1 MTMTKDDNLS
11 HVTDIGSTMLKFL
24 SKEGSGSFPTMVVLL
39 NRVFLSPDDFSWKE
53 NGEFSDDLPVMK
65 EHDDLHWYKILSGD
79 LWNDNVRPSVSS
91 TLFPNTKQFITED
104 IDEKYSVI
112 KKVYKSNGH
121 SFEVHFDGKLYSCD
135 SIGENVTEVADAT
148 ITGKIID
155 HIFASGCD
163 FFLTADSIYRSVN
176 KGDLEEVY
184 TSNGHITLSSFCF
197 CNNRIVV
204 ASSSGGLV
212 FKDIATDFTQEES
225 ILEYHKERQ
234 VRGDSYSSSNDDGSG
249 SESSDGSSGGT
260 SYKTVYDTNHLPQGN
275 NFTNVYAIDGTHIS
289 IGDSEFAG
297 KFIPGDTSSYKETDE
312 VDDLSDNS
320 LCSIRFKKPP
330 RHISLIPIIYPIDVP
345 PKSENENDQ
354 PVEPKETVCKYD
366 GVEYKDLT
374 LSVGISGILKT
385 DKITFVALTDGN
397 LAIYK
402 NSDNGETR
410 YMTIDS
416 SNGVPSGIVDFFEV
430 GDSYYISTADK
441 VYRSVTENDES
452 NPTNFVLFGFH
463 YKEDNK
469 KDTIDARQTRLSFK
483 SILSLGYDR
492 ETYNSLLGKANSV
505 NTTFIVAWSKV
516 VDKLVWNFYGNDERK
531 NEAAELKDC
540 CSAFDIGLPG

>member
-1 MTMTKDDNLS
+1 MTMTKDSNLS

-24 SKEGSGSFPTMVVLL
+24 NKEGSGSFPTIVVLL
-39 NRVFLSPDDFSWKE
+39 NRIFLSPDDFSWKE
-53 NGEFSDDLPVMK
+53 NGEFSDDLPVLK
-65 EHDDLHWYKILSGD
+65 EHDDLHWYKIFSGD
-79 LWNDNVRPSVSS
+79 LWNDNVRPSVSC
-91 TLFPNTKQFITED
+91 TMFPNTKQFITED

-135 SIGENVTEVADAT
+135 SIGENVTEVANAT
-148 ITGKIID
+148 ITRKIID

-184 TSNGHITLSSFCF
+184 TSNGHITLNSFCF

-212 FKDIATDFTQEES
+212 FNNINTTFDQEES
-225 ILEYHKERQ
+225 IKEYHVERQ
-234 VRGDSYSSSNDDGSG
+234 VIDSSTSDETTGGSSG
-249 SESSDGSSGGT
+249 DGSSTGGT
-260 SYKTVYDTNHLPQGN
+260 VYKTVYDTNHLPQSN
-275 NFTNVYAIDGTHIS
+275 IFTNVYAIDETHIS

-297 KFIPGDTSSYKETDE
+297 KFIPGNPSTYKETDE

-320 LCSIRFKKPP
+320 LCSIRFKKSP
-330 RHISLIPIIYPIDVP
+330 RHINLIPIIYPIDVP

-374 LSVGISGILKT
+374 LSVNISGILKT
-385 DKITFVALTDGN
+385 EKITFVALTDGN
-397 LAIYK
+397 IAIYK

-416 SNGVPSGIVDFFEV
+416 SNGVPSGIVDFFEI

-463 YKEDNK
+463 FKEDNK

-505 NTTFIVAWSKV
+505 NTTFIVSWSKV
-516 VDKLVWNFYGNDERK
+516 NDKLVWNFYGNDERK
-531 NEAAELKDC
+531 NEAAELRDC
-540 CSAFDIGLPG
+540 CNAFDIGLPG

>member
-24 SKEGSGSFPTMVVLL
+24 NKEGSGSFPTMVVLL
-39 NRVFLSPDDFSWKE
+39 NRIFLSPDDFSWKE

-79 LWNDNVRPSVSS
+79 LWNDNVRPSVSN
-91 TLFPNTKQFITED
+91 TMFPNTKQFITEN

-112 KKVYKSNGH
+112 KKVYKSNGR

-135 SIGENVTEVADAT
+135 SIGENVTEVANAT
-148 ITGKIID
+148 ITGNIID

-163 FFLTADSIYRSVN
+163 FFLTAYSIYRSVN

-184 TSNGHITLSSFCF
+184 TSNGHITLNSFCF
-197 CNNRIVV
+197 CNSRIVV

-225 ILEYHKERQ
+225 ILEYHEVRQ
-234 VRGDSYSSSNDDGSG
+234 VIDDSYSSDDGSG
-249 SESSDGSSGGT
+249 TGSSDGSGGGT
-260 SYKTVYDTNHLPQGN
+260 YYKTVYDTNHLPLGN
-275 NFTNVYAIDGTHIS
+275 NFTNVYAIDSTHIS

-297 KFIPGDTSSYKETDE
+297 KFIPGDTSTYKETDE

-345 PKSENENDQ
+345 PKSENEQ
-354 PVEPKETVCKYD
+354 PAEPKETVCKYD

-374 LSVGISGILKT
+374 LSVGIAGILKT

-410 YMTIDS
+410 YMTINA

-430 GDSYYISTADK
+430 GDSYYISTASK

-505 NTTFIVAWSKV
+505 NTTFIVSWSKV
-516 VDKLVWNFYGNDERK
+516 DDKLVWNLYGNDERK
-531 NEAAELKDC
+531 NEAAELRDC
-540 CSAFDIGLPG
+540 CNAFDIGLPG